1 MQVHRI
7 RRITGDVASNGAT
20 GDGSRA
26 VLWIGL
32 GLLWLVDGLLQFQPA
47 MFTHQFVDQVLQP
60 AAEGQ
65 PQWFAALLQLG
76 AALWLQHP
84 ILANTGAAIVQLGI
98 GGLLIAGRERRWG
111 RIGLWLSI
119 AWGLNI
125 WILGEGLGGL
135 LVGSATGITGAPG
148 SVLVYV
154 AGAVLLL
161 LPTMRWAPG
170 SAGRVAARVL
180 GVFWLAMAVL
190 QALPSAGYWTGQQL
204 GTLFATVAGLPQ
216 PAVLAAPIEG
226 MSAVALAAPIV
237 CNACFV
243 AIMACLGWAFLTGK
257 VQRWTFALAGG
268 WLLFTWWLGQ
278 DFGAVFTGTSTDPNT
293 ALPLGVFLL
302 AAVLAHGQSKVKRL
316 PLTGATAGSGQ
327 GLPPGRTM
335 RLRSA
340 QELRAAA
347 AMNRRPVIES

>member
-1 MQVHRI
+1 MQEKT
-7 RRITGDVASNGAT
+7 RRITGNGAGSQGR
-20 GDGSRA
+20 GDRSRA

-32 GLLWLVDGLLQFQPA
+32 GLLWLVDGLLQIQPA
-47 MFTHQFVDQVLQP
+47 MFTHQFVEQVLQP

-84 ILANTGAAIVQLGI
+84 VLSNLGAVVIQLGI
-98 GGLLIAGRERRWG
+98 GGMLIAGRERRWG

-125 WILGEGLGGL
+125 WVLGEGLGGL
-135 LVGSATGITGAPG
+135 LVGSSTGITGAPG

-154 AGAVLLL
+154 VGAILLL
-161 LPTMRWAPG
+161 LPTTPWAPG

-180 GVFWLAMAVL
+180 GVFWVAMAVL
-190 QALPSAGYWTGQQL
+190 QALPSAGYWTGEQL
-204 GTLFATVAGLPQ
+204 GALFATVAGMPQ
-216 PAVLAAPIEG
+216 PAALAAPIQG
-226 MSAVALAAPIV
+226 MAAVALAAPVV

-243 AIMACLGWAFLTGK
+243 AIMACLGWAFLAGK
-257 VQRWTFALAGG
+257 VARWTFALAGA
-268 WLLFTWWLGQ
+268 WLLFPWWLGQ
-278 DFGAVFTGTSTDPNT
+278 DFGGLFTGTSTDPNT
-293 ALPLGVFLL
+293 ALPLGVLLL
-302 AAVLAHGQSKVKRL
+302 AAVLGYGQAGVK
-316 PLTGATAGSGQ
+316 PLRYTEATPGIEQ
-327 GLPPGRTM
+327 GRPQVRTI

-347 AMNRRPVIES
+347 AINRRPAIES